1 MTLRLR
7 LKGWQKVGSL
17 SNPEKIQTLTLLR
30 QAGKR
35 SERRVW
41 RDMSNRLE
49 SHKSQ
54 MSNVNISKVSKLTKE
69 GDVVIIPGKVLGS
82 GIIDHKIH
90 IGAFAFSGVAIE
102 KIRRADGEPLSV
114 QAFIQK
120 YINHKG
126 LIILG

>member
-7 LKGWQKVGSL
+7 LKGWQAVGRP
-17 SNPEKIQTLTLLR
+17 SNPAKIQTLTLLR
-30 QAGKR
+30 QAGKK
-35 SERRVW
+35 SGRRVW
-41 RDMSNRLE
+41 HDMSKRLE

-54 MSNVNISKVSKLTKE
+54 MSNVNVSKVSTLTKE
-69 GDVVIIPGKVLGS
+69 GDVILVPGKVLGS

-90 IGAFAFSGVAIE
+90 IGAFSFSGVAIE

-114 QAFIQK
+114 QAFIEK

>member
-90 IGAFAFSGVAIE
+90 IGAFSFSGVAVE
-102 KIRRADGEPLSV
+102 KIRRADGEPLSIR
-114 QAFIQK
+114 AFLQK

>member
-30 QAGKR
+30 QAGKS
-35 SERRVW
+35 SERRIW

-54 MSNVNISKVSKLTKE
+54 LSNVNISKVSKLTKE

-90 IGAFAFSGVAIE
+90 IGAFSFSGVAVE
-102 KIRRADGEPLSV
+102 KIRRADGEPLSIR
-114 QAFIQK
+114 AFIQK

>member
-7 LKGWQKVGSL
+7 LKGWQVVGRSYI
-17 SNPEKIQTLTLLR
+17 PPKIQTITLLR
-30 QAGKR
+30 EAGKT
-35 SERRVW
+35 SGRRIW
-41 RDMSNRLE
+41 MDMLKRLK

-54 MSNVNISKVSKLTKE
+54 MSKVNISKVSNLTQE
-69 GDVVIIPGKVLGS
+69 GDVILIPGKVLG
-82 GIIDHKIH
+82 GGLIDHRIH
-90 IGAFAFSGVAIE
+90 IGAFAFSGVAVE
-102 KIRRADGEPLSV
+102 KIRRADGEPLSI

>member
-1 MTLRLR
+1 MS
-7 LKGWQKVGSL
+7 KPY
-17 SNPEKIQTLTLLR
+17 NPIKRHTLTLLR
-30 QAGKR
+30 QSSKK
-35 SERRVW
+35 SW
-41 RDMSNRLE
+41 RLICHYISKQLE

-54 MSNVNISKVSKLTKE
+54 ITNVNVSKVSTLTKE
-69 GDVVIIPGKVLGS
+69 GDVILIPGKGLGS

-90 IGAFAFSGVAIE
+90 RGALSFSGVAIE
-102 KIRRADGEPLSV
+102 KIRRADGEPLSI

>member
-1 MTLRLR
+1 MGRP
-7 LKGWQKVGSL
+7 
-17 SNPEKIQTLTLLR
+17 SNPAKIQTLTLLR
-30 QAGKR
+30 QAGKK
-35 SERRVW
+35 SGRRVW
-41 RDMSNRLE
+41 HDMSNRLE

-54 MSNVNISKVSKLTKE
+54 MSNVNISKVSTLTKE
-69 GDVVIIPGKVLGS
+69 GDVVLIPGKVLGG

-90 IGAFAFSGVAIE
+90 IGAFSFSGVAVE

-120 YINHKG
+120 YMNHKG